1 MNGSR
6 TYIHAFLR
14 NLLGILFKKLLRGKS
29 QNQVAKIIN
38 RYVFSLLQL
47 IKNAWK
53 VRCLR
58 LPQRLFNIFN
68 LPAPV
73 HFFKLN

>member
-1 MNGSR
+1 M
-6 TYIHAFLR
+6 
-14 NLLGILFKKLLRGKS
+14 LFIETSWEFYLKNFYLIEKLRGKS

-58 LPQRLFNIFN
+58 LPQRLLNRFN